1 MPITKD
7 FFDEFYDDIDKMGIR
22 LFDNIQKMGEAIEG
36 FSETQLIRL
45 ARELD
50 FFNELQEMGFN
61 TSFEKL
67 MQGYD
72 AEAEGILKDMQKVV
86 QARTAGTGAEIL
98 LSTANTER
106 IANQLEI
113 LRDLD
118 GEVMLGQ
125 FKVETKKLKTELMRG
140 IIAGEPAGVVGQRLS
155 AEWVNADGV
164 PTLIGERARMIARDS
179 FGQFSQTATFNV
191 FKQSPNQLFRY
202 LGSKDKK
209 NRPSCRYFI
218 DNQKNKKGWTRKE
231 IEDTAKAMGQG
242 KLPLPVYNNK
252 RKVFVAKY
260 QKAEFTLDRKGGH
273 NCRHEFR
280 PMGSRKVKD

>member
-1 MPITKD
+1 MPFSEK
-7 FFDEFYDDIDKMGIR
+7 FLDEFYNDIDKMGIR
-22 LFDNIQKMGEAIEG
+22 LFDKIKEMGPVLEG
-36 FSETQLIRL
+36 LSETDMVRL

-50 FFNELQEMGFN
+50 FFKELQEMGFN

-67 MQGYD
+67 MEGYD
-72 AEAEGILKDMQKVV
+72 KEAEGILKDMQKIVR
-86 QARTAGTGAEIL
+86 ARTAGAGADIL

-125 FKVETKKLKTELMRG
+125 FKVQTAKLKTELMRG
-140 IIAGEPAGVVGQRLS
+140 IIAGEPAGVVGKRLR
-155 AEWVNADGV
+155 AEWTNADGV
-164 PTLIGERARMIARDS
+164 PTLIGSRARMIARDS
-179 FGQFSQTATFNV
+179 FGQFSQTSTFNV

-231 IEDTAKAMGQG
+231 IEGIAKSMGNA
-242 KLPLPVYNNK
+242 KLPLPVYDNK
-252 RKVFVAKY
+252 KKTFVAKY
-260 QKAEFTLDRKGGH
+260 QKAEFSLNRKGGF

-280 PMGSRKVKD
+280 PMGSRKPKD

>member
-72 AEAEGILKDMQKVV
+72 AEAEGILKDMQRVV

-191 FKQSPNQLFRY
+191 FKQAPDQVFRY
-202 LGSKDKK
+202 LGSKDKR
-209 NRPSCRYFI
+209 NRTSCRYFL

-231 IEDTAKAMGQG
+231 IEDIAKAMGRG
-242 KLPLPVYNNK
+242 KLPLPVYDNK
-252 RKVFVAKY
+252 RKVFVAIY
-260 QKAEFTLDRKGGH
+260 EKAEFTLDRKGGH

>member
-1 MPITKD
+1 MPITQD

-22 LFDNIQKMGEAIEG
+22 LFDNIQKMGTAIEG
-36 FSETQLIRL
+36 FSETQLVRL

-61 TSFEKL
+61 TSFENL
-67 MQGYD
+67 MEGYD
-72 AEAEGILKDMQKVV
+72 KEAEGILKDMQKIVR
-86 QARTAGTGAEIL
+86 ARTAGAGADIL

-125 FKVETKKLKTELMRG
+125 FKVETAKLKSELMRG
-140 IIAGEPAGVVGQRLS
+140 IIAGEPAGVVGKRLS
-155 AEWVNADGV
+155 EEWVNADGV

-179 FGQFSQTATFNV
+179 FGQFSQTSTFNV
-191 FKQSPNQLFRY
+191 FKDSPNQLFRY

-218 DNQKNKKGWTRKE
+218 DNQKNKKGWTRKD
-231 IEDTAKAMGQG
+231 IEGIIKSMKKGT
-242 KLPLPVYNNK
+242 LPLPVYNNK
-252 RKVFVAKY
+252 SKAFVAKY
-260 QKAEFTLDRKGGH
+260 EKAEFSLNRKGGF

-280 PMGSRKVKD
+280 PMGSRKPKD

>member
-1 MPITKD
+1 VDLFPD
-7 FFDEFYDDIDKMGIR
+7 LVGGIR
-22 LFDNIQKMGEAIEG
+22 LFDKIKEMGPVLEG
-36 FSETQLIRL
+36 LSETDMVRL

-50 FFNELQEMGFN
+50 FFKELQEMGFN

-67 MQGYD
+67 MEGYD
-72 AEAEGILKDMQKVV
+72 KEAEGILKDMQKIVR
-86 QARTAGTGAEIL
+86 ARTAGAGADIL

-125 FKVETKKLKTELMRG
+125 FKVQTAKLKTELMRG
-140 IIAGEPAGVVGQRLS
+140 IIAGEPAGVVGKRLR
-155 AEWVNADGV
+155 AEWTNADGV
-164 PTLIGERARMIARDS
+164 PTLIGSRARMIARDS
-179 FGQFSQTATFNV
+179 FGQFSQTSTFNV

-231 IEDTAKAMGQG
+231 IEGIAKSMGNA
-242 KLPLPVYNNK
+242 KLPLPVYDNK
-252 RKVFVAKY
+252 KKTFVAKY
-260 QKAEFTLDRKGGH
+260 QKAEFSLNRKGGF

-280 PMGSRKVKD
+280 PMGSRKPKD

>member
-7 FFDEFYDDIDKMGIR
+7 FFDEFYDDLDKISIT
-22 LFDNIQKMGEAIEG
+22 LFDNIQKMGTAIEG

-50 FFNELQEMGFN
+50 VFNELQEMGFN
-61 TSFEKL
+61 TSFQKL

-72 AEAEGILKDMQKVV
+72 AEAEGILKDFQRVV

-98 LSTANTER
+98 LSAGNTER
-106 IANQLEI
+106 IASQLEI

-125 FKVETKKLKTELMRG
+125 FASETKKLKAELMQG
-140 IIAGEPAGVVGQRLS
+140 IIAGEPAGVVATRLK
-155 AEWVNADGV
+155 ADWVNADGV
-164 PTLIGERARMIARDS
+164 PTIIGERARMIARDS
-179 FGQFSQTATFNV
+179 FGQFSQTATFKV

-202 LGSKDKK
+202 LGSKDNR

-231 IEDTAKAMGQG
+231 ILDTAKAMSQA
-242 KLPLPVYNNK
+242 KLPLPVYDSK
-252 RKVFVAKY
+252 RKAYVAKY
-260 QKAEFTLDRKGGH
+260 EKAVFTLNRKGGH

-280 PMGSRKVKD
+280 PMGSRKAKA

>member
-1 MPITKD
+1 MPISES
-7 FFDEFYDDIDKMGIR
+7 FFDEFYDDIDKMGVR
-22 LFDNIQKMGEAIEG
+22 LFANIQKMGTAIEG
-36 FSETQLIRL
+36 FSETQLVRL

-86 QARTAGTGAEIL
+86 RARTAGTGAEIF

-125 FKVETKKLKTELMRG
+125 FKVETAKLKTELMRG

-155 AEWVNADGV
+155 AEWSNADGV

-179 FGQFSQTATFNV
+179 FGQFSQTSTFNV

-202 LGSKDKK
+202 LGSRDKK
-209 NRPSCRYFI
+209 NRPSCRYFL

-231 IEDTAKAMGQG
+231 IEGIAKSMGNA
-242 KLPLPVYNNK
+242 KLPLPVYSNK
-252 RKVFVAKY
+252 KKTFVAKY
-260 QKAEFTLDRKGGH
+260 QKAEFSLTKLGGP
-273 NCRHEFR
+273 NCRHNFR
-280 PMGSRKVKD
+280 PMGSRKPKD

>member
-1 MPITKD
+1 MPITQD

-22 LFDNIQKMGEAIEG
+22 LFDNIQKMGTAIEG
-36 FSETQLIRL
+36 FSETQLVRL

-61 TSFEKL
+61 TSFENL
-67 MQGYD
+67 MEGYD
-72 AEAEGILKDMQKVV
+72 KEAEGILKDMQKIVR
-86 QARTAGTGAEIL
+86 ARTAGAGADIL

-125 FKVETKKLKTELMRG
+125 FKVETAKLKSELMRG
-140 IIAGEPAGVVGQRLS
+140 IIAGEPAGVVGKRLS
-155 AEWVNADGV
+155 EEWVNADGV

-179 FGQFSQTATFNV
+179 FGQFSQTSTFNV
-191 FKQSPNQLFRY
+191 FKDSPNQLFRY

-231 IEDTAKAMGQG
+231 IEGIAKSMGNA

-252 RKVFVAKY
+252 SKTFVAKY
-260 QKAEFTLDRKGGH
+260 QKAEFSLTKLGGP
-273 NCRHEFR
+273 NCRHNFR
-280 PMGSRKVKD
+280 PMGSRKPKD

>member
-1 MPITKD
+1 
-7 FFDEFYDDIDKMGIR
+7 
-22 LFDNIQKMGEAIEG
+22 
-36 FSETQLIRL
+36 
-45 ARELD
+45 LD

-67 MQGYD
+67 MEGYD
-72 AEAEGILKDMQKVV
+72 KEAEGILKDMQKVV
-86 QARTAGTGAEIL
+86 RARTAGTGAEIL

-125 FKVETKKLKTELMRG
+125 FKVETAKLKTELMRG
-140 IIAGEPAGVVGQRLS
+140 IIAGEPAGVVGKRLS
-155 AEWVNADGV
+155 EEWVNADGV
-164 PTLIGERARMIARDS
+164 PTLIGEKARMIARDS
-179 FGQFSQTATFNV
+179 FGQFSQTSTFNV

-209 NRPSCRYFI
+209 NRPSCRYFL

-231 IEDTAKAMGQG
+231 IEGIAKSMKNG
-242 KLPLPVYNNK
+242 KLPLPVYSNK
-252 RKVFVAKY
+252 TKSFIAKY
-260 QKAEFTLDRKGGH
+260 QKAEFTLDRKGGP

-280 PMGSRKVKD
+280 PMGSRKPKE